1 MDKFEPFP
9 FHSLYF
15 MNYIQIQIVLN
26 FEFSTQY
33 FEIDDNP
40 LIYTNYLIM
49 TFPLSVLLILKTILY
64 VYRLLVLKKPM
75 LNMRND
81 NDVRFD

>member
-1 MDKFEPFP
+1 
-9 FHSLYF
+9 

-26 FEFSTQY
+26 FEFSTRY

-64 VYRLLVLKKPM
+64 MYRLLVLKKPM